1 MCRAAQERGR
11 EEGKGEAGVFDGAKK
26 SQCYRINALLFEAAR
41 EKCAAQLKRVEERR
55 EKVRLGCLMER
66 KRVSAIE
73 LTPCYL
79 RPLARNVPRS
89 SREWKRGGKR

>member
-1 MCRAAQERGR
+1 MERLLQFER
-11 EEGKGEAGVFDGAKK
+11 EEGDLA
-26 SQCYRINALLFEAAR
+26 SYEAAR
-41 EKCAAQLKRVEERR
+41 EKCAAQLKRVKERR

-89 SREWKRGGKR
+89 SRERKRGGKR

>member
-1 MCRAAQERGR
+1 MCCAAQESGR
-11 EEGKGEAGVFDGAKK
+11 EEGKGESAVFGGAKK

-55 EKVRLGCLMER
+55 EKVSLQYLVER

-73 LTPCYL
+73 LTPCNL
-79 RPLARNVPRS
+79 RPLTRNVPRS